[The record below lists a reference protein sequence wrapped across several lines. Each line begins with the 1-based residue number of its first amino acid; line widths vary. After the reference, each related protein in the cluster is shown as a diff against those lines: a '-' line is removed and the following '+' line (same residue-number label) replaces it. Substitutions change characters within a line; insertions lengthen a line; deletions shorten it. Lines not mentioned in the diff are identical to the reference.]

1 MQDIKRGI
9 TIGIIASLALLA
21 VVGILI
27 GLIVGIVVGAIGGVI
42 GGVIGVFFMLIRP
55 FRRGEGSP
63 GT

>member
-9 TIGIIASLALLA
+9 MIGLIASLGLLA

-27 GLIVGIVVGAIGGVI
+27 GLLVGIVVGAI

-55 FRRGEGSP
+55 FRRSGA
-63 GT
+63 

>member
-9 TIGIIASLALLA
+9 MIGLIASLGLLA

-27 GLIVGIVVGAIGGVI
+27 GLLVGIVVGAIGGVI

-55 FRRGEGSP
+55 FRRSGA
-63 GT
+63 